1 MGGISHAVNATKEGH
16 GEDDEMEE
24 EDSMGIKDEDIDQYL
39 ENE

>member
-1 MGGISHAVNATKEGH
+1 MGISHGVNAAKEGQ